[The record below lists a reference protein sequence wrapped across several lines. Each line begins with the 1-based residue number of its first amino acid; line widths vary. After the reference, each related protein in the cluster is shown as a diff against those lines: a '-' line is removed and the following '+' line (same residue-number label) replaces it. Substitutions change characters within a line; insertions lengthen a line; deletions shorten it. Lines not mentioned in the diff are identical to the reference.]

1 MFQLL
6 LAAFVSLG
14 KISKYLLTTFGVIT
28 IARLLADILFLSSSR
43 LTSWRN
49 CNSCVIIMLSY
60 RPCLQS
66 P

>member
-6 LAAFVSLG
+6 LAAFVSLR

-49 CNSCVIIMLSY
+49 CNN
-60 RPCLQS
+60 Q
-66 P
+66 